1 MPASEAKIA
10 SNRRNAESSTGP
22 RTPAGKARSSRNA
35 CTHSLTAAII
45 PVLER
50 DRDRFATL
58 ADSLRDLFHPA
69 NPVEEDFVEQMITAR
84 WHLLQV
90 ERVFAGY
97 WDIAEEPDLP
107 TPKRRTERH
116 RCRALAATVIADS
129 NGKNVLAKLL
139 RYQAA
144 ARKGLRQ
151 TEEALYSF
159 RESAKEVQ
167 EECETHPTEDFSAMD
182 YKSQIPEDFTPL
194 SGPGLKARLEQL
206 SDPNYQFP
214 EPNGHASSSKNP
226 KP

>member
-1 MPASEAKIA
+1 MPSSEARIDA
-10 SNRRNAESSTGP
+10 NRQNAQSSTGP

-35 CTHSLTAAII
+35 CIHSLTAAII

-58 ADSLRDLFHPA
+58 AESIRDLFQPA
-69 NPVEEDFVEQMITAR
+69 NPVEQDFVEQMITAR

-129 NGKNVLAKLL
+129 NGKNVLGKIL
-139 RYQAA
+139 RYEAA
-144 ARKGLRQ
+144 ARRGLRQ
-151 TEEALYSF
+151 AEEALYRF
-159 RESAKEVQ
+159 REAAKDVP
-167 EECETHPTEDFSAMD
+167 EECETNPTSEFSSMDF
-182 YKSQIPEDFTPL
+182 KSQIPQGFTPVPW
-194 SGPGLKARLEQL
+194 PGMDARLEQL
-206 SDPNYQFP
+206 SDPSFSHL
-214 EPNGHASSSKNP
+214 EPNGRASS
-226 KP
+226 